1 MKKLR
6 KQRQM
11 LGWSQHDM
19 ARAAAIRP
27 GRVEFWE
34 TGRIKLSDVELERIK
49 AALARRAKEVT
60 AALASA

>member
-1 MKKLR
+1 
-6 KQRQM
+6 M